1 MFSQL
6 FRLLPCVW
14 DTVGRDAGVQRK
26 AANPCSSSPES
37 AFLICFKV
45 ADLKNARSETA
56 LQNSIPLFLPLSFQP
71 NMLMKS
77 LWAPNS

>member
-1 MFSQL
+1 MCGMLS
-6 FRLLPCVW
+6 
-14 DTVGRDAGVQRK
+14 RDAGVQRN

-45 ADLKNARSETA
+45 ADLKNARAEA
-56 LQNSIPLFLPLSFQP
+56 LLQNSIPLLFLPLSFQP

>member
-1 MFSQL
+1 MCGILSE
-6 FRLLPCVW
+6 RHW
-14 DTVGRDAGVQRK
+14 SS
-26 AANPCSSSPES
+26 ANLCLSSPES

-45 ADLKNARSETA
+45 ADLKNARSEA
-56 LQNSIPLFLPLSFQP
+56 LLQNSIALLFLPLSFQP